1 MASYELVCFI
11 NGQASSF
18 PLPFLWCDCSEVL
31 YICPT
36 PSEESCFERPK
47 KDPETGEVEL
57 YTSIDGILQAKLKD
71 GWINWSQGD

>member
-1 MASYELVCFI
+1 MSWYVLSRAKLHHFLSL
-11 NGQASSF
+11 
-18 PLPFLWCDCSEVL
+18 LWCDCSEVL

-36 PSEESCFERPK
+36 PSEESCVERPK